1 MNPTIQNQL
10 NHRSIR
16 KFKDIPLTS
25 DQINLLVDVARHTST
40 SSFMQSYSILSV
52 TDPEKKAKVAQIGNQ
67 NYIAECGHLFIM
79 LADQHRNQLIGE
91 EQNFDT
97 EVLGSFDRFFVA
109 ATDAILAAQ
118 NIMVAAEAMGLGAVF
133 LGSTLNQVDQ
143 LIEIFNL
150 PEHVVPVLGIAIGHP
165 DQAPQLKPR
174 LPREIMH
181 FENSY
186 PKLENVCE
194 ALKDYDAIV
203 HEYYDLR
210 DANNRVDA
218 FTTQIAKGMTRKHP
232 GRMQLLKFYQ
242 GQGFIKY

>member
-25 DQINLLVDVARHTST
+25 EEVNLLVDVARHTST

-79 LADQHRNQLIGE
+79 LADQHRNQRIAE

-118 NIMVAAEAMGLGAVF
+118 NIMIAAEAMGLGAVF
-133 LGSTLNQVDQ
+133 LGSTLNHVDQ
-143 LIEIFNL
+143 LIELFNL

-186 PKLENVCE
+186 PKFENVCD

-203 HEYYDLR
+203 QEYYDLR
-210 DANNRVDA
+210 DANNRIDA

-242 GQGFIKY
+242 RQGFIKY

>member
-16 KFKDIPLTS
+16 KFKDIPLTV
-25 DQINLLVDVARHTST
+25 DQVNLLVDVARHTST

-79 LADQHRNQLIGE
+79 LADQHRNQLIAE
-91 EQNFDT
+91 EQNTDT

-118 NIMVAAEAMGLGAVF
+118 NIMIAAEAMGLGAVF
-133 LGSTLNQVDQ
+133 LGSILNQVDQ
-143 LIEIFNL
+143 LIEIFDL
-150 PEHVVPVLGIAIGHP
+150 PEHVVPVLGIAIGYP
-165 DQAPQLKPR
+165 DHAPQLKPR
-174 LPREIMH
+174 LPRALMH

-186 PKLENVCE
+186 PKLDNVCE
-194 ALKDYDAIV
+194 ALQDYDAIV

-232 GRMQLLKFYQ
+232 GRMRLLKFYQ
-242 GQGFIKY
+242 RQGFIKY

>member
-25 DQINLLVDVARHTST
+25 EEVNLLVDVAQHTST

-52 TDPEKKAKVAQIGNQ
+52 TDPEKKTKVAQIGNQ

-79 LADQHRNQLIGE
+79 LADQHRNQLIAE
-91 EQNFDT
+91 EQDTDT

-118 NIMVAAEAMGLGAVF
+118 NIMVAAEAMGLGGVF

-150 PEHVVPVLGIAIGHP
+150 PVHVVPVLGIAIG
-165 DQAPQLKPR
+165 QLTQLGDLSEQSKHGVCTGSAVRSCDEVRIRVFPR
-174 LPREIMH
+174 YSNHQPMH
-181 FENSY
+181 ISHGY
-186 PKLENVCE
+186 
-194 ALKDYDAIV
+194 I
-203 HEYYDLR
+203 
-210 DANNRVDA
+210 
-218 FTTQIAKGMTRKHP
+218 TSSRKS
-232 GRMQLLKFYQ
+232 
-242 GQGFIKY
+242 

>member
-1 MNPTIQNQL
+1 MNSTIQNQL

-16 KFKDIPLTS
+16 KFKDIPLTP

-40 SSFMQSYSILSV
+40 SSFMQSYSILSI

-79 LADQHRNQLIGE
+79 LADQHRNQLIAE
-91 EQNFDT
+91 EQDTDT

-118 NIMVAAEAMGLGAVF
+118 NIMIAAEAMGLGAVF
-133 LGSTLNQVDQ
+133 LGSILNQVDQ

-174 LPREIMH
+174 LPRDIMH
-181 FENSY
+181 FENTY

>member
-25 DQINLLVDVARHTST
+25 EEVNLLVDVAQHTST

-79 LADQHRNQLIGE
+79 LADQHRNQLIAE
-91 EQNFDT
+91 EQGTDT

-118 NIMVAAEAMGLGAVF
+118 NIMVAAEAMGLGGVF

-174 LPREIMH
+174 LPREVMH
-181 FENSY
+181 FENTY

-194 ALKDYDAIV
+194 TLKDYDAIV

-242 GQGFIKY
+242 GQAFIKY

>member
-1 MNPTIQNQL
+1 
-10 NHRSIR
+10 
-16 KFKDIPLTS
+16 
-25 DQINLLVDVARHTST
+25 
-40 SSFMQSYSILSV
+40 
-52 TDPEKKAKVAQIGNQ
+52 
-67 NYIAECGHLFIM
+67 
-79 LADQHRNQLIGE
+79 
-91 EQNFDT
+91 
-97 EVLGSFDRFFVA
+97 
-109 ATDAILAAQ
+109 
-118 NIMVAAEAMGLGAVF
+118 MGLGGVF

-174 LPREIMH
+174 LPREVMH
-181 FENSY
+181 FENTY

-194 ALKDYDAIV
+194 TLKDYDAIV

-242 GQGFIKY
+242 RQAFIKY

>member
-25 DQINLLVDVARHTST
+25 EEVNLLVDVARHTSS

-52 TDPEKKAKVAQIGNQ
+52 TDPEKKAKVAVIGNQ
-67 NYIAECGHLFIM
+67 KYIAESGHLFIM
-79 LADQHRNQLIGE
+79 LADQHRNQLIAE
-91 EQNFDT
+91 EQGFDT
-97 EVLGSFDRFFVA
+97 DVLGSFDRFFVA
-109 ATDAILAAQ
+109 STDAILAAQ
-118 NIMVAAEAMGLGAVF
+118 NILLAAEAMGLGGVF
-133 LGSTLNQVDQ
+133 LGSVLNQADQ
-143 LIEIFNL
+143 LIELFNL
-150 PEHVVPVLGIAIGHP
+150 PKHVVPVLGIALGHP

-181 FENSY
+181 FENTY

-210 DANNRVDA
+210 DANNRVDE

-232 GRMQLLKFYQ
+232 GRMQLLKFFQ
-242 GQGFIKY
+242 GQGFIQY

>member
-25 DQINLLVDVARHTST
+25 EEVNLLVDVARHTSS

-79 LADQHRNQLIGE
+79 LADQHRNQLIAQ
-91 EQNFDT
+91 EQDTDT

-118 NIMVAAEAMGLGAVF
+118 NIMVAVEAMGLGAVF

-143 LIEIFNL
+143 LIELFNL
-150 PEHVVPVLGIAIGHP
+150 PKHVVPVLGIAIGHP

-174 LPREIMH
+174 LPRAIMH
-181 FENSY
+181 FENNY
-186 PKLENVCE
+186 PELENVCE
-194 ALKDYDAIV
+194 ALKEYDTIV

-242 GQGFIKY
+242 GQGLIKY